1 MHDMISDLVL
11 AAALLGGG
19 LVLVLLGLIGIYLNL
34 GKIAKQRSIDANE
47 GDEHG
52 S

>member
-1 MHDMISDLVL
+1 MIFDLVL
-11 AAALLGGG
+11 AAVLLGGG
-19 LVLVLLGLIGIYLNL
+19 LVLVLAGLAGIYIGL
-34 GKIAKQRSIDANE
+34 GRMASRQSIETNE